1 MARSFGRVLSAIW
14 DDGDFVALS
23 LNAQRMYLFLLS
35 QSDLEHSGLIP
46 LRERRWAKAC
56 KDSTAEQVGM
66 DLKELVAARF
76 ALVDEDT
83 EELLVRS
90 LIRRDEVWKQ
100 PNVFKA
106 AAVSATAAKSP
117 AIKAALYAEISRL
130 DLTSANEDSQGVR
143 LGLLRNLEPF
153 AIPSLANGEG
163 FAGGTHPDHGMGSSY
178 CTSHQLPLSPSPFP
192 DPLSIAP
199 AAGAADGGA
208 LREDVER
215 LCLHLADRV
224 EGNGAK
230 RPSVTQRWRDAA
242 RLMLDNDKY
251 TEKQVR
257 TAIDWC
263 QDSEFWRRNVMSMP
277 KLREQYERLRLE
289 AKDARKNGAAAS
301 RASGHVPFRNPDPD
315 AEY

>member
-14 DDGDFVALS
+14 DDDDFVALS
-23 LNAQRMYLFLLS
+23 LSAQRMYLFLLS
-35 QSDLEHSGLIP
+35 QADLEHSGLIP

-56 KDSTAEQVGM
+56 RESTADQIAA
-66 DLKELVAARF
+66 DIKELIATRF
-76 ALVDEDT
+76 TLADEDT

-106 AAVSATAAKSP
+106 AAASASAAKSP
-117 AIKAALYAEISRL
+117 AIKAAIYAEVARL
-130 DLTSANEDSQGVR
+130 DLTRANEDSQGVR
-143 LGLLRNLEPF
+143 LALLQNLEPF
-153 AIPSLANGEG
+153 ARGSLTNGEG
-163 FAGGTHPDHGMGSSY
+163 FAGGTHPDQGMGSSY
-178 CTSHQLPLSPSPFP
+178 SSNHQDPLSPFP
-192 DPLSIAP
+192 DPLTVAP
-199 AAGAADGGA
+199 AAGAADGA
-208 LREDVER
+208 ASREDVER

-230 RPSVTQRWRDAA
+230 RPAVTQRWRDAA

-251 TEKQVR
+251 TELQVR
-257 TAIDWC
+257 KAIDWC
-263 QDSEFWRRNVMSMP
+263 QDNEFWRRNVMSMP

-289 AKDARKNGAAAS
+289 AKDARKNGTGGG
-301 RASGHVPFRNPDPD
+301 RPSGHVPFKNPDPD